1 MWILC
6 VITFHA
12 IIHGDD
18 KAPTSASPTYAYVD
32 KKADAKKN
40 IINANLSSES
50 KHSPGT
56 HAADALPVPPP
67 KTLWWAEILDSMHA
81 ELRLHTHYK
90 PPNIKR

>member
-6 VITFHA
+6 VITFHT